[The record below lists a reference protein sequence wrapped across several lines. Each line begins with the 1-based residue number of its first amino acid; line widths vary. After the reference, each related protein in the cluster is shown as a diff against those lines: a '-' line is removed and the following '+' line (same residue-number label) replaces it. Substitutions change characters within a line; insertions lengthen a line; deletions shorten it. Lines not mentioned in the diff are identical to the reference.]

1 MATKTFLATGLS
13 LAVGMT
19 AGLLTQRATA
29 AEELVVYGTPG
40 LYAVAFEHKAVRADI
55 DGYVRTLNERLKTT
69 IDANLKRSDEPKVE
83 LVSNELR
90 ARG

>member
-1 MATKTFLATGLS
+1 MATKTFLATGMS
-13 LAVGMT
+13 LAVGLT
-19 AGLLTQRATA
+19 AGLLTQQAAA

-40 LYAVAFEHKAVRADI
+40 LFGIVFEQQAVRADI
-55 DGYVRTLNERLKTT
+55 DGYVKTLNERLKTT
-69 IDANLKRSDEPKVE
+69 IAADLKRSEEPKVE